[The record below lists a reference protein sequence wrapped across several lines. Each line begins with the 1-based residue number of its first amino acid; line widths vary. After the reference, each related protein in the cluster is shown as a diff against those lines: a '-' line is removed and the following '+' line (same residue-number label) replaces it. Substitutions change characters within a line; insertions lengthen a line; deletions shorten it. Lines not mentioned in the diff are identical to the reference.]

1 MGYFFKTYFY
11 LDHLE
16 SLIEQIEKDRQDRRR
31 SGLIM
36 KSTFAQDLKEALH
49 GNYVHVLD

>member
-16 SLIEQIEKDRQDRRR
+16 RLIEQIEKDRQDRRR
-31 SGLIM
+31 AGLTM
-36 KSTFAQDLKEALH
+36 RSTFAQDLKEALY